1 MIITP
6 NVVPWI
12 LKKKNSLEM
21 VQVNKILFFG
31 RCALKGQHDPWFC
44 VTCSSS
50 VFPFN
55 CLNNKKCSSL
65 LISQTGQTNSFSF
78 GNNNSSL
85 LLNPSPKITNPV
97 NQLNDSACL
106 CTMVEFWKKIS
117 LEMLQVNKILFFGR
131 RALKNSPMSSTYRI
145 GPAVYISE

>member
-1 MIITP
+1 
-6 NVVPWI
+6 
-12 LKKKNSLEM
+12 M

-31 RCALKGQHDPWFC
+31 KCALKGQHDPWFC
-44 VTCSSS
+44 VSRSSS

-55 CLNNKKCSSL
+55 CLSNKKFSSL
-65 LISQTGQTNSFSF
+65 LIRKTGQTNSFSF
-78 GNNNSSL
+78 DNNNSSL

-131 RALKNSPMSSTYRI
+131 RALKNSPMPSIYRI
-145 GPAVYISE
+145 GPAV